1 MEDVIAVR
9 AVLYENGK
17 VPKSER
23 TFPNRAALDEFFAEQ
38 SRVMVHAGFR
48 VIRGRDFINF
58 YPPSDSLSDGSFS
71 TWTVV
76 ED

>member
-1 MEDVIAVR
+1 M
-9 AVLYENGK
+9 
-17 VPKSER
+17 PKSER

-48 VIRGRDFINF
+48 VIRGRDFINL